1 MSEHKA
7 STAVSKFLEKVAEL
21 EKKQVMTIPLFLT
34 KVAELEKKQMLT
46 REDGNDCIIQ
56 FMEKHCS
63 TVPCPIGTPSDPE
76 EETTQPCA
84 TEK

>member
-7 STAVSKFLEKVAEL
+7 STAVSKFLE
-21 EKKQVMTIPLFLT
+21 

-84 TEK
+84 TEKQ